1 VAITQGPEPETGLA
15 RVEDHLILV
24 SVGMVVKVGL
34 IHLST
39 GWIGWQQTI

>member
-1 VAITQGPEPETGLA
+1 MAIAQGPEPETGLA

-24 SVGMVVKVGL
+24 SVGMVVQVSV